1 MIALSATGDKYPFMN
16 NELSIKNMLDV
27 GAHFGHQIQK
37 WNPKMKSYVYTARS
51 GIHIIDLQ
59 KTLTCAKNAL
69 QATEEITAKGGSFI
83 FVGTKKQ
90 AANCIRSQAIQAG
103 QFYVSKRWLGGTLTN
118 FQTIKVSIDRMK
130 KIDQMK
136 ERGDLDHYSKKEKAR
151 IEKEYNRLNEYLN
164 GIREMK
170 QLPQALFV
178 VDINRENIAVAEAAR
193 LNIPIIALVDT
204 NCDPHNIDYPIPA
217 NDDSSRSI
225 EFFIKLVSQACIKGK
240 KKWTESL
247 RSQMQQQK
255 AGSAEEKEM
264 IKTGMDRI
272 TSNTRTDGGPTVVK
286 VFKNVKE
293 RKLVAA
299 GLADDVE
306 ISIELDSNK
315 K

>member
-1 MIALSATGDKYPFMN
+1 MDS
-16 NELSIKNMLDV
+16 ELNIKNMLDV
-27 GAHFGHQIQK
+27 GAHFGHQVQK
-37 WNPKMKSYVYTARS
+37 WNPKIKPYVYTARS
-51 GIHIIDLQ
+51 GIHIINLQ
-59 KTLTCAKNAL
+59 KTLVCAKNAL
-69 QATEEITAKGGSFI
+69 RAAEDINAKGGTFI

-90 AANCIRSQAIQAG
+90 AANCIRSQAVQAG

-118 FQTIKVSIDRMK
+118 FETIKVSIDRMK

-136 ERGDLDHYSKKEKAR
+136 ERGDLDHYSKKEKSR

-164 GIREMK
+164 GIRDMK

-178 VDINRENIAVAEAAR
+178 VDINRENIAVAEATR
-193 LNIPIIALVDT
+193 LGIPIIALVDT
-204 NCDPHNIDYPIPA
+204 NCDPRNIDYPIPA

-225 EFFIKLVSQACIKGK
+225 EFFIKLISQACLKGR
-240 KKWTESL
+240 KKWTETL
-247 RSQMQQQK
+247 RSQVHQQDTQP
-255 AGSAEEKEM
+255 EKRS
-264 IKTGMDRI
+264 IATGAARV
-272 TSNTRTDGGPTVVK
+272 TSNVRTDGGPTVVK

-306 ISIELDSNK
+306 ISIELDSDK